1 MISLTGCAARKEVR
15 KEKRQVEESGVRIIE
30 MPGDSVVYRPKVVY
44 RDTTIVVRR
53 KNVVLETTFSKGKVE
68 KIKCKQDSVR
78 IVENYTRQTD
88 EQIKERKAERSGFQ
102 WKDRYILYV
111 FLGLAGLS
119 IINKVTEKIL

>member
-1 MISLTGCAARKEVR
+1 MTGCAARKEVR

-53 KNVVLETTFSKGKVE
+53 KNVVLETVYRAGQIDR
-68 KIKCKQDSVR
+68 IKCRQDSVR
-78 IVENYTRQTD
+78 IVENYRKKTD
-88 EQIKERKAERSGFQ
+88 EKIKERKAERSGFQ